1 MAVAV
6 PFGKGLKQISGAD
19 GTSVSPTHGRHCAV
33 CSTSSPYSCPAG
45 SPTWHESDNTIAS
58 LLGGDTPPPAPCF
71 TVLVDFVLAWHPLQM
86 VRVPGPHVDVNV
98 HPTKRE
104 VSFLFEDRLVEA
116 VCAALQQALTN
127 TTSR

>member
-1 MAVAV
+1 M
-6 PFGKGLKQISGAD
+6 
-19 GTSVSPTHGRHCAV
+19 
-33 CSTSSPYSCPAG
+33 CSTRSPHSCPTG
-45 SPTWHESDNTIAS
+45 SHTRHRSNSTTA
-58 LLGGDTPPPAPCF
+58 
-71 TVLVDFVLAWHPLQM
+71 VQM

-104 VSFLFEDRLVEA
+104 VSFLFEDRLVEV